1 MLEPLDPAMTMFLK
15 ALKWF
20 KLDRAVRPVFPRAS
34 FNTLFTCHREELDRR
49 RETETEPEPDTETET
64 EIKLDMDFI
73 DETRNF

>member
-34 FNTLFTCHREELDRR
+34 FSTLFTCHGELLDRR
-49 RETETEPEPDTETET
+49 KDRETR
-64 EIKLDMDFI
+64 IKDPGLFSKQGISRVDWKFMI
-73 DETRNF
+73 G

>member
-49 RETETEPEPDTETET
+49 KERETETETET

-73 DETRNF
+73 DESRNF